1 MSRESKLLLLKFNR
15 SGFNLNV
22 LRTCICFAFS
32 FGDFVFYRIGTWIS
46 SPLCSYSCLLLLRD
60 LTRLTLS
67 QYFHVSSSHKL
78 IRFVHRPL
86 MYKNRIFNSVIHRFL
101 DSANITKTFQQF
113 ILHIAFIRRRLEIPI
128 IKIQIKAIIT
138 NVTYRLI

>member
-1 MSRESKLLLLKFNR
+1 MDFFPSLLLQLPVIITGLDPIDLITIFSCKFIPQID
-15 SGFNLNV
+15 S
-22 LRTCICFAFS
+22 ICP
-32 FGDFVFYRIGTWIS
+32 
-46 SPLCSYSCLLLLRD
+46 SP
-60 LTRLTLS
+60 
-67 QYFHVSSSHKL
+67 
-78 IRFVHRPL
+78 I